1 VRILRIGSVDQVGER
16 MNWTDYIII
25 GIIALSVLIGLWR
38 GLISE
43 VLALAIW
50 IVAFWFAWTFGPT
63 VAAHFDPMI
72 KLPSVR
78 IIVGYGLCFVV
89 VLILG
94 ALVRFAISRLVES
107 TGLSGTDRLLGT
119 VFGFLRGVL
128 LVALLVFLVGFTAFT
143 RDPWWRESMLL
154 PQFQRVA
161 SWLEQRV
168 PADVREHI
176 HPDAVLDHLPSL
188 PPAPHAPISGA
199 PPSPASTVSPPAATS
214 ATSHPA
220 SS

>member
-1 VRILRIGSVDQVGER
+1 

-25 GIIALSVLIGLWR
+25 AIIALSVLIGLWR

-50 IVAFWFAWTFGPT
+50 IVAFWVAWTFGPS

-94 ALVRFAISRLVES
+94 ALLRFAISRLVDS

-119 VFGFLRGVL
+119 VFGFARGVL

-143 RDPWWRESMLL
+143 RDPWWKESVLL

-161 SWLEQRV
+161 TWLEQRV

-188 PPAPHAPISGA
+188 PPAVHAPISGA
-199 PPSPASTVSPPAATS
+199 PPSSATVSPAAATS
-214 ATSHPA
+214 ATSHPT
-220 SS
+220 SF

>member
-1 VRILRIGSVDQVGER
+1 

-25 GIIALSVLIGLWR
+25 GVIALSVLIGLFR

-50 IVAFWFAWTFGPT
+50 IVAFWFAWTFGPS
-63 VAAHFDPMI
+63 VAEHFEHLI
-72 KLPSVR
+72 KLPSAR
-78 IIVGYGLCFVV
+78 IIVGYGLCFIA

-107 TGLSGTDRLLGT
+107 TGLSGTDRLLGML
-119 VFGFLRGVL
+119 FGFARGVL

-143 RDPWWRESMLL
+143 RDPWWQESVLL

-161 SWLEQRV
+161 AWLEQRV
-168 PADVREHI
+168 PPSVAEHL
-176 HPDAVLDHLPSL
+176 HPSAVLEHLPSL
-188 PPAPHAPISGA
+188 PAAPSIPISGTTA
-199 PPSPASTVSPPAATS
+199 APAATS
-214 ATSHPA
+214 AHTSTPAIATSAAGHPQNP
-220 SS
+220 

>member
-1 VRILRIGSVDQVGER
+1 

-25 GIIALSVLIGLWR
+25 GVIALSVLIGLWR

-50 IVAFWFAWTFGPT
+50 IVAFWFAWTFGPS
-63 VAAHFDPMI
+63 VAEHFEPLI
-72 KLPSVR
+72 KLPSMR
-78 IIVGYGLCFVV
+78 IIVGYGLCFIA

-94 ALVRFAISRLVES
+94 ALLRFAISRLVES
-107 TGLSGTDRLLGT
+107 TGLSGTDRLLGM
-119 VFGFLRGVL
+119 VFGFIRGVV

-143 RDPWWRESMLL
+143 RDPWWKESVLL

-168 PADVREHI
+168 PANVREHI
-176 HPDAVLDHLPSL
+176 HPQTVIDQLPSL
-188 PPAPHAPISGA
+188 PAPVHAPISSA
-199 PPSPASTVSPPAATS
+199 PPTSASSVSPAAATS
-214 ATSHPA
+214 ATGHP
-220 SS
+220 

>member
-1 VRILRIGSVDQVGER
+1 

-25 GIIALSVLIGLWR
+25 AIIALSVLIGLWR

-50 IVAFWFAWTFGPT
+50 IVAFWVAWTFGPS

-94 ALVRFAISRLVES
+94 ALLRFAISRLVVKPPWLWPARMKCS
-107 TGLSGTDRLLGT
+107 T
-119 VFGFLRGVL
+119 F
-128 LVALLVFLVGFTAFT
+128 
-143 RDPWWRESMLL
+143 
-154 PQFQRVA
+154 
-161 SWLEQRV
+161 
-168 PADVREHI
+168 
-176 HPDAVLDHLPSL
+176 SL
-188 PPAPHAPISGA
+188 PTAPTTRSTMLCRYSSSAPLQ
-199 PPSPASTVSPPAATS
+199 
-214 ATSHPA
+214 
-220 SS
+220 

>member
-1 VRILRIGSVDQVGER
+1 

-25 GIIALSVLIGLWR
+25 GIIALSVLIGLFR

-50 IVAFWFAWTFGPT
+50 IVAFWFAWTFGPS
-63 VAAHFDPMI
+63 VAAHFEHLI
-72 KLPSVR
+72 KLPSAR
-78 IIVGYGLCFVV
+78 IIVGYGICFIA

-107 TGLSGTDRLLGT
+107 TGLSGTDRLLGML
-119 VFGFLRGVL
+119 FGFARGVL

-143 RDPWWRESMLL
+143 RDPWWQESVLL

-161 SWLEQRV
+161 MWLEQRV
-168 PADVREHI
+168 PPSVAEHL
-176 HPDAVLDHLPSL
+176 HPSAVLEHLPSL
-188 PPAPHAPISGA
+188 PAAPSTPISGMA
-199 PPSPASTVSPPAATS
+199 PAPAVTSAHTPTPATATS
-214 ATSHPA
+214 AASHPQNP
-220 SS
+220 